1 MLKGRAYDIG
11 LIILRCPESSQ
22 GTAPLYLG
30 CFPPPVEHIFPLGVH
45 ISKRDAEEQR
55 ALDLVEG
62 CGDGFESCLYPSLI
76 SHLTS
81 GSL

>member
-1 MLKGRAYDIG
+1 MTLALSSCDAQRAPKVQPRYIW
-11 LIILRCPESSQ
+11 
-22 GTAPLYLG
+22 AV
-30 CFPPPVEHIFPLGVH
+30 FPPPVEHIFPLGVH